1 LKNNYLKRH
10 ILGLLIVVFALLFCV
25 SAYMLI
31 DYYLQGHKAE
41 EAFGETRSII
51 AEAEADGGTSMQA
64 ALAKIYEQNNDF
76 VGWLKIFGTDVDY
89 PVVQTPDDPEYYLR
103 RNFSKEYSVPGTLF
117 ASDISDIERPSAVI
131 LIYGHHM
138 KNGTMFGPL
147 MKYAKKS
154 FYEDHRFLRFD
165 TLRERR
171 CYEIVNVFK
180 ISIGED
186 FHYYNYAD
194 FTDEADYNYFRDE
207 IATRSLYDTGAS
219 AEFGD
224 EFIMLSTCEYSQ
236 KNGRLVV
243 LAKRVPEDAVT
254 GAEQSQ

>member
-1 LKNNYLKRH
+1 MKNNYLKRH
-10 ILGLLIVVFALLFCV
+10 ILGLLIVVFAILFCV

-31 DYYLQGHKAE
+31 DYYRQGHKAE
-41 EAFGETRSII
+41 QAFDETRDIV
-51 AEAEADGGTSMQA
+51 AAADPGDATSMQA

-103 RNFSKEYSVPGTLF
+103 RNFNREYSVPGTLF

-147 MKYAKKS
+147 MKYTKKS

-180 ISIGED
+180 ISINED

-194 FTDEADYNYFRDE
+194 FVDEAEYAAFMDE
-207 IATRSLYDTGAS
+207 VAERSLYDTGVS

-236 KNGRLVV
+236 KDGRLVV
-243 LAKRVPEDAVT
+243 VAKRVPEEAVT
-254 GAEQSQ
+254 GTEDGE